1 MSELSISGIRTS
13 ADLRAAAAAPVEED
27 LDRSAFLKLFTAQLQ
42 NQNPLD
48 PMKNEA
54 FVAQLAQFSSLE
66 ATTKMSDSLDQ
77 FISSQSGEKIMRGA
91 SLIGKSVFVNGATIT
106 QGGGQVKSG
115 FANLTDTADEL
126 TLSVID
132 AKTGQVVNS
141 MDLGPQLAGEVSF
154 AWNGGNFAGEA
165 APAGEYFF
173 SAQARRGDD
182 TRVVPVLGE
191 TKVKGVSWNDDLGQV
206 LVEISDGQTMALSE
220 VTRISE

>member
-1 MSELSISGIRTS
+1 MSELSIAGIRTS
-13 ADLRAAAAAPVEED
+13 ADLKTAAATPVEED
-27 LDRSAFLKLFTAQLQ
+27 LDRNAFLKLFTAQLQ

-77 FISSQSGEKIMRGA
+77 FVSSQSGEKIMRGA
-91 SLIGKSVFVNGATIT
+91 SLIGKSVFVPGATIK
-106 QGGGQVKSG
+106 QSGGEIKSG
-115 FANLTDTADEL
+115 FANLTENADSL
-126 TLSVID
+126 SLSVID
-132 AKTGQVVNS
+132 ANTGQVVNS
-141 MDLGPQLAGEVSF
+141 MDLGPQIAGEVSF
-154 AWNGGNFAGEA
+154 AWNGGNFDGEA

-173 SAQARRGDD
+173 SAEARRGDAS
-182 TRVVPVLGE
+182 RVIPVLGE
-191 TKVKGVSWNDDLGQV
+191 TRVKGVSWNDNLGQV

>member
-13 ADLRAAAAAPVEED
+13 ADLRAEAATPVEEE
-27 LDRSAFLKLFTAQLQ
+27 LDRNAFLKLFTAQLE

-54 FVAQLAQFSSLE
+54 FVAQLAQFSTLE
-66 ATTKMSDSLDQ
+66 ATEKMSDSMDQ
-77 FISSQSGEKIMRGA
+77 FVSSQSGEQIMRGA
-91 SLIGKSVFVNGATIT
+91 SLIGRSVFVNGATIT

-165 APAGEYFF
+165 APEGEYFF
-173 SAQARRGDD
+173 SAQARKGDD

-191 TKVKGVSWNDDLGQV
+191 TKVKAVSYNDFGQV

>member
-1 MSELSISGIRTS
+1 MSELSISGIRTT
-13 ADLRAAAAAPVEED
+13 ADVRADAAAPVEED
-27 LDRSAFLKLFTAQLQ
+27 LDRNAFLKLFTAQLQ

-54 FVAQLAQFSSLE
+54 FVAQLAQFSQLE
-66 ATTKMSDSLDQ
+66 ATAKMSDSMDQ
-77 FISSQSGEKIMRGA
+77 FVSSQSGEKIMRGA
-91 SLIGKSVFVNGATIT
+91 SLIGKSVFVSGATIS
-106 QGGGQVKSG
+106 QEGGKIKSG

-141 MDLGPQLAGEVSF
+141 MDLGPQIAGEVSF
-154 AWNGGNFAGEA
+154 AWNGGNFEGEA

-182 TRVVPVLGE
+182 TKVIPVLGE
-191 TKVKGVSWNDDLGQV
+191 TKVKGVSWNDNLGQV
-206 LVEISDGQTMALSE
+206 LVEISDGQTLALSE

>member
-27 LDRSAFLKLFTAQLQ
+27 LDRNAFLKLFTAQLQ

-77 FISSQSGEKIMRGA
+77 FVSSQSGEKIMRGA

-141 MDLGPQLAGEVSF
+141 MDLGPQIAGEVSF
-154 AWNGGNFAGEA
+154 AWNGGNFEGEA

-173 SAQARRGDD
+173 SAQARKGDEHP
-182 TRVVPVLGE
+182 RSAGFRRNQSQGCVVERQPR
-191 TKVKGVSWNDDLGQV
+191 TSPCRDK
-206 LVEISDGQTMALSE
+206 
-220 VTRISE
+220 